1 MTSTT
6 FALLIHS
13 GTLSWVQIWTS
24 VLPRIHGFRFQ
35 EIGKYI
41 MSSSVTSSITGCWG
55 ERGRVIPFHTLGS
68 SSLSSE
74 IKASLATTSRS
85 VAGLFLLREIAPTGS
100 SSGSNPQCQGKVKKC
115 ILLNAFQCWIPS
127 RLLECIGSPDMFLFK
142 TPFIPNAAWTCHGK
156 KKKITPE
163 KKQIRH
169 FTVYHI
175 YIQKTIMVK
184 YVKIHKSYTHTYM

>member
-13 GTLSWVQIWTS
+13 GTLSWVKIWT
-24 VLPRIHGFRFQ
+24 PIIFRIYGFRFQ

-55 ERGRVIPFHTLGS
+55 ERGRVTPFHTLES
-68 SSLSSE
+68 SSLSSK

-115 ILLNAFQCWIPS
+115 ILLNTFRCWIPS
-127 RLLECIGSPDMFLFK
+127 RLLECIGSPDMLIFQNTFYPK
-142 TPFIPNAAWTCHGK
+142 RCMNMPWPK
-156 KKKITPE
+156 KKT
-163 KKQIRH
+163 
-169 FTVYHI
+169 
-175 YIQKTIMVK
+175 
-184 YVKIHKSYTHTYM
+184 TYL